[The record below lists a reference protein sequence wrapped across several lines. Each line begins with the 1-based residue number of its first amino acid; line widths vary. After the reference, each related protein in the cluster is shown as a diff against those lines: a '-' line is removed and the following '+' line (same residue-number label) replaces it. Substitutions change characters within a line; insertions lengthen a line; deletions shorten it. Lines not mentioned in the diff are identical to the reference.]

1 MFKILSALVPVL
13 FLIFFSA
20 TSDANDANV
29 CRTKSLP
36 QSNKESALSNES
48 LFTCANGLS
57 GTIPALAKS
66 GWKVTNVMEQSDLT
80 GLSSL
85 NNSHP
90 PSNSEDLTKTF
101 WLMIIQK
108 D

>member
-1 MFKILSALVPVL
+1 MSKFLSALVPVL
-13 FLIFFSA
+13 CLSFLSA
-20 TSDANDANV
+20 ASYANDANV

-36 QSNKESALSNES
+36 QSNKESALSNDS

-57 GTIPALAKS
+57 GTIPALARS

-85 NNSHP
+85 NSSHSP
-90 PSNSEDLTKTF
+90 GNNEDLTKTF